1 MLIQNAD
8 SLSTLQD
15 QLGVEHDKMAQTIA
29 AIDKQVEQKKK
40 EIAVKD
46 SDEEL

>member
-8 SLSTLQD
+8 SLSILQD

-29 AIDKQVEQKKK
+29 NIDKQVKPKK
-40 EIAVKD
+40 EVAAEE

>member
-8 SLSTLQD
+8 SLSVLQD
-15 QLGVEHDKMAQTIA
+15 QLGIEHDKMAQTLA
-29 AIDKQVEQKKK
+29 TIDKQVEPKKK
-40 EIAVKD
+40 EVVAEE